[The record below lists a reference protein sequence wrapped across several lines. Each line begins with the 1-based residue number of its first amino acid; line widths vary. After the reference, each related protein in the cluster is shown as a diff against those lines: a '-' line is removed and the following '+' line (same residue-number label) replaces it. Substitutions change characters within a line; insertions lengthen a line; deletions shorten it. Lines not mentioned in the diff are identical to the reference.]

1 MNSAIVSEFITAAEK
16 TPPPLVE
23 IKMTMTDASSPSH
36 ERVEYEF
43 INKVSSTWKS
53 GVDHE
58 FAMKIYDR
66 LCHCRDMEIELVW
79 KRAVFLTAFMIA
91 AFASHGGLLT
101 VAVRK
106 GFSLP
111 LFYGVTMCGI
121 GISCVGVV
129 LSLMWIMMSK
139 GSKAWYEHYEQAISA
154 FAVEYLL
161 PPFDKLAAHGWLS
174 IPNIKHEQMSNGILN
189 THGGAYSVSRVSAM
203 IGQLALS
210 IWCAV
215 SLAHVVAY
223 CFVVFDGGKW
233 LVHPVFVLIVIVLL
247 VIITLVACNR
257 MGEWLSSKH
266 LQKVANLDKVPE

>member
-43 INKVSSTWKS
+43 INKVSSTWKP

-58 FAMKIYDR
+58 LAMKIYDR

-91 AFASHGGLLT
+91 ALASYGGLLT
-101 VAVRK
+101 AAVRK

-161 PPFDKLAAHGWLS
+161 PPFDKLAAHDWLS
-174 IPNIKHEQMSNGILN
+174 IPNIKREKMLNGILK
-189 THGGAYSVSRVSAM
+189 THGGTYSVSRVSVM
-203 IGQLALS
+203 VGQLALS
-210 IWCAV
+210 IWSV
-215 SLAHVVAY
+215 LIISHILAY

-233 LVHPVFVLIVIVLL
+233 LVHPIGVLITIVLFL
-247 VIITLVACNR
+247 STTFISCMKL
-257 MGEWLSSKH
+257 GEWLSSEH
-266 LQKVANLDKVPE
+266 LQKVAKLSEKK